1 MDGEKVDDDA
11 RSERTDVS
19 ASTFFGDSTYSASEP
34 GEAAVAAEESAAA
47 ESEQMGNCQP
57 QQRIHRRHGRL
68 QRDTA
73 PRQTPPV
80 TRKSTALNE
89 AAHIGNTGWLFGNW
103 GKRPSNVQMRE
114 HLDNVLKKQPAM
126 VIGLAECQ
134 QKSED
139 VLRAPP
145 AAVAASAAA
154 DGHQPGFNCRQGYQ
168 YLTLRG
174 NEECSVL
181 VGVRQESGNTLELLD
196 WERHWE
202 GAYRRR
208 SGAGNR
214 RANAYSRS
222 MVVKVVLDQSVGF
235 LGKEH
240 HVMVLHMRNHL
251 ANGRFGVQ
259 KLTQFWE
266 WLWQKVR
273 HFRVQVMMGD
283 FNMCLFKVIPELR
296 SRGAVIDLGA
306 WYPWKSLEG
315 EPMSDSCGIFFFD
328 TPGVYTLK
336 NGIQDLH
343 ARDRT
348 GILAR
353 GFPKSSDHPQRPAV
367 AESGEDYDRIEKDGG
382 PGMPLL
388 TYLPKAEMDLAK
400 KLGPS
405 LTPSDASA
413 AVAASAE
420 SARKVAGLKV
430 KEKRLQA
437 NIWKCDGEHY
447 KGSHFPICVF
457 TNNVGRRSPAKLE
470 ERGKKKGARQWQGSQ
485 WRTGQQGQQSRE
497 TSSQTEATW
506 TQPSEARS
514 AVADDSHD
522 TCWQPDSSRW
532 WQPNSS
538 PRWQAHN
545 SWRSHP
551 PWQADGVRWW

>member
-1 MDGEKVDDDA
+1 M
-11 RSERTDVS
+11 
-19 ASTFFGDSTYSASEP
+19 
-34 GEAAVAAEESAAA
+34 
-47 ESEQMGNCQP
+47 
-57 QQRIHRRHGRL
+57 
-68 QRDTA
+68 
-73 PRQTPPV
+73 
-80 TRKSTALNE
+80 
-89 AAHIGNTGWLFGNW
+89 
-103 GKRPSNVQMRE
+103 
-114 HLDNVLKKQPAM
+114 
-126 VIGLAECQ
+126 
-134 QKSED
+134 
-139 VLRAPP
+139 
-145 AAVAASAAA
+145 
-154 DGHQPGFNCRQGYQ
+154 
-168 YLTLRG
+168 
-174 NEECSVL
+174 
-181 VGVRQESGNTLELLD
+181 
-196 WERHWE
+196 
-202 GAYRRR
+202 
-208 SGAGNR
+208 
-214 RANAYSRS
+214 
-222 MVVKVVLDQSVGF
+222 
-235 LGKEH
+235 
-240 HVMVLHMRNHL
+240 
-251 ANGRFGVQ
+251 
-259 KLTQFWE
+259 
-266 WLWQKVR
+266 
-273 HFRVQVMMGD
+273 
-283 FNMCLFKVIPELR
+283 
-296 SRGAVIDLGA
+296 
-306 WYPWKSLEG
+306 
-315 EPMSDSCGIFFFD
+315 
-328 TPGVYTLK
+328 
-336 NGIQDLH
+336 
-343 ARDRT
+343 
-348 GILAR
+348 AR

-420 SARKVAGLKV
+420 SARKVGGLKV